1 MSKQRNSILFSD
13 SKCYQ
18 QYHAKMVACALFVL
32 IQGNNLDYDLPELGN
47 ANSAVEEGKRGHADR
62 LLVTK
67 LHVRQKKRLR

>member
-18 QYHAKMVACALFVL
+18 QVACALFVL

-47 ANSAVEEGKRGHADR
+47 ANSAVEEGKEDMPIDYW
-62 LLVTK
+62 
-67 LHVRQKKRLR
+67 